1 VAAPGGGGSAAAP
14 PAAHR
19 SGGRVIRILDRYLL
33 REWVRIFLVA
43 ALAFPLVVMLID
55 LAEKLDVY
63 LVRDLTWQAIALAY
77 LCSLPERIF
86 QILPAAVLF
95 ATVFSLGN
103 MARHSELTAAKAS
116 GRSAHRAIV
125 PVVVASLLASIL
137 AVAVGELAPP
147 ATRRQ
152 LELLGELERREQ
164 NVRYQF
170 VYRAE
175 DGWMYI
181 VRELNVPRD
190 FMREI
195 VLEREG
201 TGPEYPTIGITSTRA
216 DYDSAQGWMLR
227 AGRYRV
233 IGDPG
238 TEVSVAFDSMRMR
251 NLVER
256 PADLLAE
263 PKKPEE
269 MGYAELRRYADA
281 LERSGG
287 DGRPLRV
294 DLALKLAVPFTCI
307 IITVFAAPLMV
318 SAPRTGNAYGVAIS
332 LVTAIVFLV
341 LVQLSRTIGIGGLV
355 PPTTAAWLP
364 NIAFGVMGLYLL
376 KRAPT

>member
-1 VAAPGGGGSAAAP
+1 
-14 PAAHR
+14 
-19 SGGRVIRILDRYLL
+19 VIRILDRYLL
-33 REWVRIFLVA
+33 REWIRIFLVA

-125 PVVVASLLASIL
+125 PVVVASLLASLL

>member
-1 VAAPGGGGSAAAP
+1 M
-14 PAAHR
+14 
-19 SGGRVIRILDRYLL
+19 IRILDRYLL

-55 LAEKLDVY
+55 LAEKLDTY
-63 LVRDLTWQAIALAY
+63 LVRELTWQAIALAY
-77 LCSLPERIF
+77 LFSLPERIF

-103 MARHSELTAAKAS
+103 MARYSELTAAKAS

-125 PVVVASLLASIL
+125 PVVVAAFLASLL

-152 LELLGELERREQ
+152 LELLGDLDRREQ

-201 TGPEYPTIGITSTRA
+201 TGPDYPTIGITSSRA

-227 AGRYRV
+227 AGRYRI

-238 TEVSVAFDSMRMR
+238 TELAFAFDSMRMR
-251 NLVER
+251 NLVEQ

-269 MGYAELRRYADA
+269 MGYAELRRYVDA

-307 IITVFAAPLMV
+307 IITIFAAPLMV

-364 NIAFGVMGLYLL
+364 NIAFGVIGLVLL